1 MSAFIIQKFSIYCYI
16 LHQTSERAEIDE
28 VIKRVM
34 EAAKELMNADR
45 STFWVIDRS
54 TNELWAQISVGDGTL
69 RELRVPIGQG
79 YVGKVA
85 LIGVP
90 LNIPFDLYDY
100 PDSETAKKTDKTTGY
115 RTCSLLCMPVWNPD
129 DELIA
134 VTQLINKIKSEDD
147 ERSTDVYK
155 EDVPDCFQA
164 SFDESDQKYM
174 QIFNKQVGVI
184 MQNAELLAE
193 VKRQEQMLRNN
204 LNP

>member
-1 MSAFIIQKFSIYCYI
+1 MAATRSVSQSS
-16 LHQTSERAEIDE
+16 LEIDSI
-28 VIKRVM
+28 IKRVM
-34 EAAKELMNADR
+34 ESAKELMNADR
-45 STFWVIDRS
+45 SSFWVIDRE
-54 TNELWAQISVGDGTL
+54 TNELWTQIPFEDGTL

-79 YVGKVA
+79 YVGTVA
-85 LIGVP
+85 EMGAP

-100 PDSETAKKTDKTTGY
+100 PDSETAKNTDRKTGY

-134 VTQLINKIKSEDD
+134 VTQLINKIKSEEED
-147 ERSTDVYK
+147 SSIDVDK
-155 EDVPDCFQA
+155 KDVPIRFQA

-193 VKRQEQMLRNN
+193 VKRQEQTLRNN
-204 LNP
+204 LSQ